1 MSLECKRV
9 WISVA
14 RKELGKLK
22 NSCVNWT
29 IDEEIPINSK
39 ATFFVPWAHHTNSI
53 KTNMKKN
60 LLCNSENLF
69 SNTPFKKKLQSVL
82 AKNRLH
88 NTMHI
93 FAKNAEGKNEPCCFI
108 GHDPNHFSSVCI
120 FSYTFSSGLYLKRK
134 LIWQNKFV
142 I

>member
-14 RKELGKLK
+14 RKALGKLK

-69 SNTPFKKKLQSVL
+69 SNTPFKKNCNLFWQKIDYT
-82 AKNRLH
+82 RL
-88 NTMHI
+88 
-93 FAKNAEGKNEPCCFI
+93 
-108 GHDPNHFSSVCI
+108 CI
-120 FSYTFSSGLYLKRK
+120 FLQKMQREKMNLAASLAMIPIIFHQFVFF
-134 LIWQNKFV
+134 LILLV
-142 I
+142 LGCI